1 MSESRKYTAW
11 DNSDREEFYG
21 NDGNLETT
29 HVDRYDWSGNYTHTD
44 VYNSNDEKIDS
55 FKKWLLSKKV
65 DKTIRL
71 IKPPW

>member
-55 FKKWLLSKKV
+55 FKK
-65 DKTIRL
+65 
-71 IKPPW
+71 